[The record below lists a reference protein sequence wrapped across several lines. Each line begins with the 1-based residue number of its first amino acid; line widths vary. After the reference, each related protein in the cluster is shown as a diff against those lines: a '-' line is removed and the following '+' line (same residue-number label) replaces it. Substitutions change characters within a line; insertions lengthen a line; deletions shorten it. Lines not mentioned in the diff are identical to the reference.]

1 MSDTFMPI
9 KVISRKDISDALRD
23 RFILILTLFLAL
35 AALVALV
42 TGAISLSVDV
52 ATYDEGKALL
62 ISLGK
67 DPATLA
73 APNFHPLK
81 LLRGAIEQIEIIGA
95 VLGILVGFRAA
106 ASERGRQTLAL
117 IMTRPLKKWQFLAG
131 KYVAAVVL
139 LGGSLLIV
147 FTLGLI
153 LLAVTSGVGIEL
165 ADIWRVFLVWSAAT
179 IYATTFFTLSFVL
192 TLWMKN
198 TGNAL
203 LVAFVVWLVLVLVAP
218 QIGDTM
224 DPDNQVAGGVFR
236 QLQVPKAQEDRIKA
250 SYGTFEAIRTGIEA
264 ISITK
269 HLERFS
275 FAVLGVKDTYAGK
288 PLGPILVEKKGDM
301 FWIIF
306 SSLGLTILM
315 FALPLKSNRLTK
327 E

>member
-236 QLQVPKAQEDRIKA
+236 QKTASKPVTARLRQFVPGSKQSR
-250 SYGTFEAIRTGIEA
+250 SPNSSSVSVSRFWVSRTPTPENPSARSWSRKRVTCSG
-264 ISITK
+264 S
-269 HLERFS
+269 FS
-275 FAVLGVKDTYAGK
+275 
-288 PLGPILVEKKGDM
+288 PLSG
-301 FWIIF
+301 
-306 SSLGLTILM
+306 
-315 FALPLKSNRLTK
+315 
-327 E
+327 